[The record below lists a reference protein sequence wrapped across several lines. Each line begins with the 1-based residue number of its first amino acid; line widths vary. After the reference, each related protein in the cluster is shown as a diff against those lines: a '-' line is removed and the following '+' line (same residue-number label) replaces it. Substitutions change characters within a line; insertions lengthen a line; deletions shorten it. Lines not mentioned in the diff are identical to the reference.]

1 MTFLLIN
8 IALATFIFV
17 GFVTNLWTGVT
28 RNDWI
33 GKFGMFAAGF
43 AAAGLIFLTK

>member
-8 IALATFIFV
+8 IALATF
-17 GFVTNLWTGVT
+17 NLWTGVT